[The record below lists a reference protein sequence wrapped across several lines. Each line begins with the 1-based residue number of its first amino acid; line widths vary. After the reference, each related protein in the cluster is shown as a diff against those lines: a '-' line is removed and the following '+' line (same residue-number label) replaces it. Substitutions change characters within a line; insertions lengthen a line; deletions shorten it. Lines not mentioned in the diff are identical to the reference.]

1 MEAIPEVFG
10 VEDSDELDESLQED
24 AQAAAM
30 GSPGSADGKAL
41 FLLGRKFLKCCG
53 WWFSWNHGISWNLD

>member
-24 AQAAAM
+24 AQAVKDA
-30 GSPGSADGKAL
+30 
-41 FLLGRKFLKCCG
+41 LGRHSHR
-53 WWFSWNHGISWNLD
+53 SWP